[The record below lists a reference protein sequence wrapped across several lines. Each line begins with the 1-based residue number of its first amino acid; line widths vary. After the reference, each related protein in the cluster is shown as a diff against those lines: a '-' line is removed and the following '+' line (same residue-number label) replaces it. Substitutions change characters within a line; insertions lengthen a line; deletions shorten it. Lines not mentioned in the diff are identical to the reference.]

1 MNLVSTPL
9 SRMNRKYQKRKNG
22 DITDEDGEEFDERS
36 GDADS
41 QDSIPTP
48 SFVNCSVYPAH
59 KVVN

>member
-1 MNLVSTPL
+1 M